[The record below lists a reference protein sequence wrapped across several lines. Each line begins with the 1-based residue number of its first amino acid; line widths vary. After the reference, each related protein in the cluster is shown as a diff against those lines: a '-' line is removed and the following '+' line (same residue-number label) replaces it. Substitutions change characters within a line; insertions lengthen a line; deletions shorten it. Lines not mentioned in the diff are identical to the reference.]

1 MLRAS
6 SFQNAFRGIIFVL
19 RNEKNFRIELII
31 ASFVIIGGFF
41 FKISIREWVLL
52 FVTIFFVLILEMIN
66 SVIEYLCDFVN
77 PDFHIRVQII
87 KDVSAGFVLLGS
99 ILSIIVGT
107 YIFYP
112 YILNIIHGFL

>member
-1 MLRAS
+1 MLNIY
-6 SFQNAFRGIIFVL
+6 SFQNALRGIAFVL

-31 ASFVIIGGFF
+31 ASFVIIAGFF

-77 PDFHIRVQII
+77 PNFHIRVQII

-99 ILSIIVGT
+99 VLSVVVGIYIFTPYLIEIILS
-107 YIFYP
+107 Y
-112 YILNIIHGFL
+112 L